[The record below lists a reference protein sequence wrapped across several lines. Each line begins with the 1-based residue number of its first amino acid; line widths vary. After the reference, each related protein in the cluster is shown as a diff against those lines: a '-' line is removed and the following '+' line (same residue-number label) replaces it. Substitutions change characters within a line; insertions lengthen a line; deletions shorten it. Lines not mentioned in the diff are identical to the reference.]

1 MALEQ
6 YLEEKALQGWM
17 LDDII
22 GGLLIFKKKNPK
34 KCKFSVDIFTDKNE
48 DEYIEYCEAGGWN
61 CLFKHNKYLIFYTEE
76 KNITP
81 IQTDEEIVLKKVRKS
96 ILGSLLYHVFLIGLM
111 ISNLFTGEKNGYGF
125 FSEIADN
132 GALLVMASLIIIIIG
147 TVTDTIKDGLWYFKS
162 NRAFKLNENIN
173 YPSLKLLK
181 VKNVCFQV
189 KKMVMVFFS
198 DISNN
203 AALLVMESL
212 IIVIIGSTIDLI
224 KDGLWYL
231 KSNKAFK
238 LNENISYPSL
248 ILLKIKNICFKMY
261 MCILV
266 LMSISLFGDLG
277 SDRGYIF
284 LAVFVVMGA
293 ICISRIISI
302 LLKKHK
308 NSSKVVGIIICVVGM
323 FVSTKIIVSGS
334 AMVNDLEN
342 NSKTP
347 IMNISNFIDAK
358 TKQEYLYFDTSKSFL
373 ASSYTYSYEGY
384 YNDTEVVDE
393 LGNEVHFDYEIYKSE
408 YKWIIDKIFESY
420 LKRYTYFEYK
430 EVKDE
435 NWDALTVYKS
445 DKSDDGYLLKY
456 KDRVISVSGSI
467 DFSNKNIEVIKE
479 KCINW

>member
-34 KCKFSVDIFTDKNE
+34 KYKFSVDIFTDKNE

-81 IQTDEEIVLKKVRKS
+81 IQTDKEIVLKKVRKS

-125 FSEIADN
+125 FSEISNNA
-132 GALLVMASLIIIIIG
+132 ALLVMASLII
-147 TVTDTIKDGLWYFKS
+147 
-162 NRAFKLNENIN
+162 
-173 YPSLKLLK
+173 
-181 VKNVCFQV
+181 
-189 KKMVMVFFS
+189 
-198 DISNN
+198 
-203 AALLVMESL
+203 
-212 IIVIIGSTIDLI
+212 VIIGSIIDLI

-238 LNENISYPSL
+238 LNENISYPNL
-248 ILLKIKNICFKMY
+248 ELLKIKNICFKMY

-347 IMNISNFIDAK
+347 IMNISNFIDEK
-358 TKQEYLYFDTSKSFL
+358 TKQEYLYFDISKSFL

-467 DFSNKNIEVIKE
+467 DFSNKNIKVIKE